1 MPTVSQPIFDHWIR
15 TGVIAATTLL
25 AVRPLIRHWREFDFR
40 GKTALVTGGSRGLG
54 LILARELVAQGANV
68 AVCAR
73 DAGELERAQSDLCSV
88 RQDARVLPLVC
99 DLTQRQE
106 VELMVRSVQRQFSSI
121 DVLINNAGI
130 ILVGPHEEMEIEDY
144 EEAMQ
149 VNFFGALYVTLAAL
163 PEMRRRRNGRIVNIS
178 SIGGKLSIPHL
189 LPYSCSKFALT
200 GLSEGLRAEL
210 AKDSIVVTTVC
221 PGLMRT
227 GSSRHAYFKGKHR
240 AEHAWFSISDA
251 LPVVS
256 MNAEK
261 AARQI
266 LDACRQGKAELVLTL
281 SAQIAVLLHSLLPGS
296 TVDLLGV
303 INRLLP
309 KPGGIGQR
317 RLTGKESTS
326 IVSPSI
332 LTTLNERAARNYN
345 QLP

>member
-1 MPTVSQPIFDHWIR
+1 
-15 TGVIAATTLL
+15 
-25 AVRPLIRHWREFDFR
+25 
-40 GKTALVTGGSRGLG
+40 
-54 LILARELVAQGANV
+54 LILALELVAQGANV

-73 DAGELERAQSDLCSV
+73 DAAELERAQSDLSRV
-88 RQDARVLPLVC
+88 RQNARVLPLVC

-106 VELMVRSVQRQFSSI
+106 VEHMVRTVQKQFSSI
-121 DVLINNAGI
+121 DVLINNAGVI
-130 ILVGPHEEMEIEDY
+130 HVGPLEEMGIEDY
-144 EEAMQ
+144 EEAMK
-149 VNFFGALYVTLAAL
+149 VNFWGALYVTLATL

-210 AKDSIVVTTVC
+210 AKDGIVVTTVC

-266 LDACRQGKAELVLTL
+266 LDACQQGKAELVLTMP
-281 SAQIAVLLHSLLPGS
+281 AQIAVLLHSLLPGG
-296 TVDLLGV
+296 TIELLGA

-309 KPGGIGQR
+309 KPGGIGQQ
-317 RLTGKESTS
+317 RLTGQESTS
-326 IVSPSI
+326 CVSPSI
-332 LTTLNERAARNYN
+332 MTTLNERAARRYN

>member
-1 MPTVSQPIFDHWIR
+1 MPTASQSDSNHRLR
-15 TGVIAATTLL
+15 TGVIAVATLL
-25 AVRPLIRHWREFDFR
+25 AVRPLIRHWREFNFR

-73 DAGELERAQSDLCSV
+73 EAGELERAQDDLSNV
-88 RQDARVLPLVC
+88 RQDTRVLPLVC

-106 VELMVRSVQRQFSSI
+106 VEHMVRSVQSQFSSI

-130 ILVGPHEEMEIEDY
+130 IQVGPHEEMKIEDY
-144 EEAMQ
+144 EEAMK
-149 VNFFGALYVTLAAL
+149 VNFFGALYVTLAVL

-210 AKDSIVVTTVC
+210 AKDGIVVTTVC

-251 LPVVS
+251 LPVIS
-256 MNAEK
+256 MNAER

-266 LDACRQGKAELVLTL
+266 LDACRQGKAELILTL
-281 SAQIAVLLHSLLPGS
+281 PAQVAVLLHSLLPGS

-303 INRLLP
+303 INRFLP
-309 KPGGIGQR
+309 KPGGIGQQ
-317 RLTGKESTS
+317 RLTGQESSST
-326 IVSPSI
+326 VSPSL
-332 LTTLNERAARNYN
+332 LTALNERAARKHN
-345 QLP
+345 QLA

>member
-1 MPTVSQPIFDHWIR
+1 MPTVSQSSSDHWIR
-15 TGVIAATTLL
+15 TGVVAAATFM
-25 AVRPLIRHWREFDFR
+25 AVRPLIRHWREFIFR

-54 LILARELVAQGANV
+54 LILARELITQGANV

-73 DAGELERAQSDLCSV
+73 DAGELERAQSDLSRV

-106 VELMVRSVQRQFSSI
+106 VEHMVRTVLRQFSSI
-121 DVLINNAGI
+121 DVLINNAGVI
-130 ILVGPHEEMEIEDY
+130 HVGPLEEMGLEDY
-144 EEAMQ
+144 EESMK
-149 VNFFGALYVTLAAL
+149 VNFWGALYVTLAVL
-163 PEMRRRRNGRIVNIS
+163 PEMRRRQNGRIVNIS

-210 AKDSIVVTTVC
+210 AKDGIVVTTVC

-266 LDACRQGKAELVLTL
+266 LDACRHGRAEVILTL
-281 SAQIAVLLHSLLPGS
+281 PAQIAVLLHSLLPES
-296 TVDLLGV
+296 TVDMLGV
-303 INRLLP
+303 INRILP
-309 KPGGIGQR
+309 KPGGIGQE
-317 RLTGKESTS
+317 RLTGEESTS
-326 IVSPSI
+326 IVSPSLI
-332 LTTLNERAARNYN
+332 TALNERAARKYN
-345 QLP
+345 QLA

>member
-1 MPTVSQPIFDHWIR
+1 
-15 TGVIAATTLL
+15 
-25 AVRPLIRHWREFDFR
+25 
-40 GKTALVTGGSRGLG
+40 
-54 LILARELVAQGANV
+54 V

-73 DAGELERAQSDLCSV
+73 EAGELERAQDDLSNV
-88 RQDARVLPLVC
+88 RQDTRVLPLVC

-106 VELMVRSVQRQFSSI
+106 VEHMVRSVQRQFSSI

-130 ILVGPHEEMEIEDY
+130 IQVGPHEEMEIDDY
-144 EEAMQ
+144 EEAMK
-149 VNFFGALYVTLAAL
+149 VNFFGALYVTLAVL
-163 PEMRRRRNGRIVNIS
+163 PEMRRRRSGRIVNIS

-210 AKDSIVVTTVC
+210 AKDGIVVTTVC

-251 LPVVS
+251 LPVIS
-256 MNAEK
+256 MNAER

-266 LDACRQGKAELVLTL
+266 LDACRQGKAELILTL
-281 SAQIAVLLHSLLPGS
+281 PAQVAVLLHSLLPGS

-303 INRLLP
+303 INRFLP
-309 KPGGIGQR
+309 KPGGIGQQ
-317 RLTGKESTS
+317 RLTGQESSST
-326 IVSPSI
+326 VSPSL
-332 LTTLNERAARNYN
+332 LTALNERAARKHN
-345 QLP
+345 QLA